1 MPAKIHLRPAVLADA
16 AAIATLHAAVWHDTY
31 RDLATPEALAALT
44 EAHRL
49 KQWQSMLA
57 ADDPQRRTTV
67 AVMMEEIIAFAQTAP
82 SSEPLFAG
90 RAELKYLYVAGHQAR
105 RGIGRLLISDAADS
119 LLRQG
124 YRALGLGVVA
134 GNEEAIRFYRALG
147 GREAGRY
154 TDPGP
159 LWRSENLLY
168 VWDDLTLLAQ
178 GSVG

>member
-1 MPAKIHLRPAVLADA
+1 MPADVHLRRAVLADA
-16 AAIATLHAAVWHDTY
+16 TAIAALHATVWRATY

-67 AVMMEEIIAFAQTAP
+67 AVMMEEIIGFAQTAP

-105 RGIGRLLISDAADS
+105 RGIGRLLIRDAASS
-119 LLRQG
+119 LLRRG
-124 YRALGLGVVA
+124 YQAMGLGVVT
-134 GNEEAIRFYRALG
+134 GNEAAIRFYQAMG
-147 GREAGRY
+147 GREAGHY

-159 LWRSENLLY
+159 LWRSDNLLY
-168 VWDDLTLLAQ
+168 IWDDLALIAQ
-178 GSVG
+178 S